1 MKKVIINADDFG
13 QTKNVNEAIM
23 ISHKEGI
30 LSSTSLM
37 ANMDGFNN
45 AVYEIYP
52 QIKTIDIGFHFN
64 LTEGKSLSKNKLL
77 CDTNGY
83 FNNGFLSIL
92 LKSGDKKFLNAVE
105 EEFRIQIEK
114 TLNEVNI
121 SHIDSHR
128 HIHAIPA
135 IFQITKKLAEEY
147 NIKYIRTQREIP
159 YIIPSKILDI
169 KFPANI
175 IKSIILNGFST
186 INNHSYTNKFFI
198 GILYTGY
205 MDEKSIINGLKSIKE
220 EESITE
226 IIIHPTID
234 NSIKNN
240 YEEFLAVK
248 NRNLKQQIQDSGF
261 EIIQYSQLY

>member
-13 QTKNVNEAIM
+13 HSKNVNEAIM

-135 IFQITKKLAEEY
+135 IFQITKKLAEERKLTLFPIAVGSDD
-147 NIKYIRTQREIP
+147 NEEKYRQVM
-159 YIIPSKILDI
+159 DV
-169 KFPANI
+169 
-175 IKSIILNGFST
+175 LNGFSNKSAKHLKDLKFSDFFEWLGKSVT
-186 INNHSYTNKFFI
+186 IVSASKVGDKVRLDT
-198 GILYTGY
+198 TG
-205 MDEKSIINGLKSIKE
+205 MDDWA
-220 EESITE
+220 E
-226 IIIHPTID
+226 I
-234 NSIKNN
+234 
-240 YEEFLAVK
+240 
-248 NRNLKQQIQDSGF
+248 
-261 EIIQYSQLY
+261 